1 MFEKTV
7 SKQTVYKG
15 GIFDVDVH
23 QIELANGQ
31 KSKREIVV
39 HGPAVAIVVQRADG
53 QFLPWF
59 PPRRP
64 SDGCYGGR
72 GWCHVCVLS
81 RQHGHL

>member
-31 KSKREIVV
+31 SQKEK
-39 HGPAVAIVVQRADG
+39 
-53 QFLPWF
+53 
-59 PPRRP
+59 
-64 SDGCYGGR
+64 
-72 GWCHVCVLS
+72 
-81 RQHGHL
+81 